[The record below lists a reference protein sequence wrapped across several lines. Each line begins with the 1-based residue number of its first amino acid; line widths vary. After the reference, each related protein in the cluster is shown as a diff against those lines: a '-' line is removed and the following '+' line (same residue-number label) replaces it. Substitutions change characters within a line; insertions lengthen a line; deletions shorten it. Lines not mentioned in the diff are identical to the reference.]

1 MKDSLQNNYG
11 ATFKRSPVFY
21 ILTRIVILFFMIIII
36 FPLLYTLSLSV
47 RSPDTVYSARYFLIP
62 YEFSLQNYYDA
73 FFYAEERLKVSF
85 PRMFLN
91 SVIVTTSSVFLII
104 SLSIFAAFSFS
115 HLRFP
120 MKESLYNVMIASV
133 AMPAQVLL
141 IPLFYLLI
149 YFGII
154 NTYTA
159 VILAYA
165 GFLIPIGILIL
176 RMFFEQIPGEL
187 TEAGIVDGASD
198 FQLLMRILLPLAN
211 PAIATC
217 VILLFLDTWNEFI
230 YAMIF
235 MQDPTI
241 HTVPVGLAK
250 IGTSRYHI
258 NIGTYSASVM
268 ITIIPVMLIFAIFQR
283 WFIAGMTMGA
293 LKH

>member
-1 MKDSLQNNYG
+1 MKDSLKNNYG
-11 ATFKRSPVFY
+11 ATFKRSPIFY
-21 ILTRIVILFFMIIII
+21 ILTRIVILFFIIIII

-91 SVIVTTSSVFLII
+91 SVIVTTSSVLLII
-104 SLSIFAAFSFS
+104 ILSIFAAFSFS
-115 HLRFP
+115 HMRFP

-176 RMFFEQIPGEL
+176 RMFFEQIPGEM
-187 TEAGIVDGASD
+187 TEAGIVDGATD
-198 FQLLMRILLPLAN
+198 FQLLMRILLPLAK

>member
-1 MKDSLQNNYG
+1 MKDAINNNYG
-11 ATFKRSPVFY
+11 ASFKRSPIFF
-21 ILTRIVILFFMIIII
+21 ILTRVVILFFLVIIL

-47 RSPDTVYSARYFLIP
+47 RSPETVYSAKYFLIP

-91 SVIVTTSSVFLII
+91 SIIVTTSSVTLII
-104 SLSIFAAFSFS
+104 ALSIFAAFSFS

-176 RMFFEQIPGEL
+176 RMFFEQIPKEL

-198 FQLLMRILLPLAN
+198 FQLLLRILLPLAK

-283 WFIAGMTMGA
+283 W
-293 LKH
+293 LSPV

>member
-1 MKDSLQNNYG
+1 MEDSLKNNYG

-21 ILTRIVILFFMIIII
+21 LLTRVVILFFIIIII

-91 SVIVTTSSVFLII
+91 SIIVTSSSVILII

-159 VILAYA
+159 VVLAYA

-187 TEAGIVDGASD
+187 TEAGIVDGATD
-198 FQLLMRILLPLAN
+198 YQLLIKILLPLAK

>member
-1 MKDSLQNNYG
+1 MKDSLKNNYG

-91 SVIVTTSSVFLII
+91 SVIVTTSSVLLII
-104 SLSIFAAFSFS
+104 ILSIFAAFSFS
-115 HLRFP
+115 HMRFP

-176 RMFFEQIPGEL
+176 RMFFEQIPGEM
-187 TEAGIVDGASD
+187 TEAGIVDGATD
-198 FQLLMRILLPLAN
+198 FQLLMRILLPLAK

-268 ITIIPVMLIFAIFQR
+268 ITIIPVMFIFAIFQR

>member
-1 MKDSLQNNYG
+1 MKDSLKNNYG

-91 SVIVTTSSVFLII
+91 SVIVTTSSVLLII
-104 SLSIFAAFSFS
+104 ILSIFAAFSFS
-115 HLRFP
+115 HMRFP

-176 RMFFEQIPGEL
+176 RMFFEQIPGEM
-187 TEAGIVDGASD
+187 TEAGIVDGATD
-198 FQLLMRILLPLAN
+198 FQLLMRILLPLAK

>member
-1 MKDSLQNNYG
+1 MKDAINNNYG
-11 ATFKRSPVFY
+11 ASLKRSPIFF
-21 ILTRIVILFFMIIII
+21 ILTRVVILFFLVIIL

-47 RSPDTVYSARYFLIP
+47 RSPETVYSAKYFLIP

-91 SVIVTTSSVFLII
+91 SIIVTTSSVTLII
-104 SLSIFAAFSFS
+104 ALSIFAAFSFS

-154 NTYTA
+154 NTYSA

-176 RMFFEQIPGEL
+176 RMFFEQIPKEL

-198 FQLLMRILLPLAN
+198 FQLLLRILLPLAK

>member
-104 SLSIFAAFSFS
+104 LLSIFAAFSFS

-198 FQLLMRILLPLAN
+198 FQLLMRILLPLAK